1 MCDCFHT
8 HTHTHLLNIFGSLKT
23 IGQQSLNVSVAKVKP
38 LLPLLFCTI
47 SNFKFTASALI
58 LSVCT
63 SHMYFSLPD
72 VQRTSFTIYY
82 SIYVLLRCNFLAAFP
97 THSQKKIHQIMQNQC
112 GITFGSDL
120 TNLFLQRLQNMGK
133 NLPKDIMGSHCE
145 MSSNQP
151 LFGAL
156 LSKHSSTQKLDLK
169 FQ

>member
-1 MCDCFHT
+1 MIIIHTFIVTKLRMLVITFTDCTLSLLWLTNLLKSRSSLLTVWLFPYT
-8 HTHTHLLNIFGSLKT
+8 HTHTHICWISLRSWKT

-97 THSQKKIHQIMQNQC
+97 THSQKKIHQIMQN
-112 GITFGSDL
+112 
-120 TNLFLQRLQNMGK
+120 
-133 NLPKDIMGSHCE
+133 
-145 MSSNQP
+145 
-151 LFGAL
+151 
-156 LSKHSSTQKLDLK
+156 
-169 FQ
+169 